1 MVLRPPKWPVK
12 LMSKAIQRR
21 RRLWIAVSILGLLAF
36 SISLGGIVVMA
47 VVGEWLI
54 SAVVGAIGGMIGGV
68 GCVLAALY
76 GLRSMVSLRRPS

>member
-1 MVLRPPKWPVK
+1 MK

-54 SAVVGAIGGMIGGV
+54 SAVGGMIGGV